1 MREDRLM
8 ILKMLKEGKIT
19 VEEAAALLQA
29 LEESAR
35 EEERSERKAE
45 RPFEEKEW
53 PWHLEEEVSSIVRQA
68 LRAVPDSIQDALRAV
83 REGMTGAK
91 VGVSITEIVRGLFAA
106 DSASADIVLRFLP
119 KGVRFVANGQEVDLM
134 RFLAALRNSGTV
146 GKIVD
151 ITDHKGTRIEI
162 TVE

>member
-45 RPFEEKEW
+45 RPFEEKE
-53 PWHLEEEVSSIVRQA
+53 
-68 LRAVPDSIQDALRAV
+68 
-83 REGMTGAK
+83 
-91 VGVSITEIVRGLFAA
+91 
-106 DSASADIVLRFLP
+106 
-119 KGVRFVANGQEVDLM
+119 
-134 RFLAALRNSGTV
+134 
-146 GKIVD
+146 
-151 ITDHKGTRIEI
+151 
-162 TVE
+162 